1 MTYLVILYNL
11 RFGVKKYDI
20 VFWLLRYVKESAW
33 RDCCLRIKMA
43 YLG

>member
-1 MTYLVILYNL
+1 MTYLVILYSL
-11 RFGVKKYDI
+11 RFEVKKYDL
-20 VFWLLRYVKESAW
+20 VFWLLRCVKESAW